1 MGTTLDS
8 LWLGFSV
15 ALQPA
20 VLWYAFLGCVVGTLV
35 GVLPGIGPLAGISIL
50 LPITFGLD
58 ATNAIVMLAGIYY
71 GSQYGGSTT
80 SILLRI
86 PGEAS
91 SVMTCIDGNA
101 MARKGRAGAAL
112 CIAAVGSW
120 IAGTF
125 GVIVLTLIAPPLA
138 TIALKFGPPEYTA
151 LLALGLLFL
160 AYMSTSSLV
169 RTLLMAALGL
179 LLGMIGIDPLSGH
192 FRFSFDIPELGDGI
206 GIVPVAVGLFG
217 LGEILATPSHTVT
230 GDVVRPKLRELWPNR
245 EEWRQSAMP
254 IARGTVMGFL
264 IGIIPGSAHI
274 ISSFLS
280 YAVEKKVSKH
290 PEEFGHGAVAGVAGP
305 ESANNAAS
313 TGAFVPM
320 LALGIPTGPVT
331 AVLMAALMI
340 HGVPP
345 GPTLVNDHPDVF
357 WGFVASMYVGNLMLL
372 ALNLPLVGLFVNL
385 LRIPYAYLYPLII
398 MFCIIGVYEVAHSIV
413 DVWIMLIMGVVGY
426 ALKKFSFDPAPL
438 VLGLV
443 IAPIFEMSLRQS
455 LIMSDGNWLI
465 FVTRPIA
472 GTLMAVC
479 AVLLVMSAIS
489 MVNARRD
496 CHAENTL
503 RELRINLRKLRR
515 DGLTHQPQCVLRRR
529 WRLGHMLRPV
539 ELESRILDHFL
550 DRMPRMH
557 AFELEALDGTVERE
571 QAAVGHQRNR
581 PAGAMH
587 IRIIAAGRRDEAY
600 LRHQRTARVLDA
612 EQDYLRHHVVEVAGA
627 ERAGEAH
634 ARLIV
639 VADADQID
647 VALSVDLAAGKK
659 EHIDATL
666 TGAIEQF
673 APAIGEE
680 HVAAAAEQRHVRLA
694 AAALACEQRRGC
706 GDRRGIADRHVA
718 HVADQPDDHVGEK
731 FFGAE
736 VHLRRRA
743 WRRHGCRDSARNP
756 PALRRAWRS
765 RPGARRQ
772 PDSDRAA
779 AAARRRAARSR

>member
-1 MGTTLDS
+1 MGVTLDS

-20 VLWYAFLGCVVGTLV
+20 VLWYAFLGCLVGTLV

-58 ATNAIVMLAGIYY
+58 ATKAIVMLAGIYY

-112 CIAAVGSW
+112 CIAAIGSW

-138 TIALKFGPPEYTA
+138 TIALRFGPPEYTA
-151 LLALGLLFL
+151 LLVLGLIFL
-160 AYMSTSSLV
+160 AYMSTTSLT
-169 RTLLMAALGL
+169 RTLLMACFGL

-192 FRFSFDIPELGDGI
+192 FRYSFDIAELGDGI

-217 LGEILATPSHTVT
+217 LGEILATPSHQVT
-230 GDVVRPKLRELWPNR
+230 GEVIRPKLRELWPNR
-245 EEWRQSAMP
+245 QEWRDSGWP
-254 IARGTVMGFL
+254 IARGTVLGFL

-280 YAVEKKVSKH
+280 YAVEKKISRH
-290 PEEFGHGAVAGVAGP
+290 PEEFGQGAVAGVAGP

-345 GPTLVNDHPDVF
+345 GPTLVNDHPGVF
-357 WGFVASMYVGNLMLL
+357 WGFVASMYVGNIMLL
-372 ALNLPLVGLFVNL
+372 ALNLPLVGIFVHL

-398 MFCIIGVYEVAHSIV
+398 MFCVIGVYEVSHSIV

-426 ALKKFSFDPAPL
+426 ALKKFQFDPAPL

-455 LIMSDGNWLI
+455 LIMSNGNWTI
-465 FVTRPIA
+465 FVTRPISA
-472 GTLMAVC
+472 TLMA
-479 AVLLVMSAIS
+479 AAALMLVMSAIS
-489 MVNARRD
+489 LLSARRD
-496 CHAENTL
+496 WRATMAEET
-503 RELRINLRKLRR
+503 
-515 DGLTHQPQCVLRRR
+515 
-529 WRLGHMLRPV
+529 
-539 ELESRILDHFL
+539 
-550 DRMPRMH
+550 
-557 AFELEALDGTVERE
+557 
-571 QAAVGHQRNR
+571 
-581 PAGAMH
+581 
-587 IRIIAAGRRDEAY
+587 
-600 LRHQRTARVLDA
+600 
-612 EQDYLRHHVVEVAGA
+612 
-627 ERAGEAH
+627 
-634 ARLIV
+634 
-639 VADADQID
+639 
-647 VALSVDLAAGKK
+647 K
-659 EHIDATL
+659 E
-666 TGAIEQF
+666 
-673 APAIGEE
+673 
-680 HVAAAAEQRHVRLA
+680 
-694 AAALACEQRRGC
+694 
-706 GDRRGIADRHVA
+706 
-718 HVADQPDDHVGEK
+718 
-731 FFGAE
+731 
-736 VHLRRRA
+736 
-743 WRRHGCRDSARNP
+743 
-756 PALRRAWRS
+756 
-765 RPGARRQ
+765 
-772 PDSDRAA
+772 
-779 AAARRRAARSR
+779 